1 MNTGSTTTINGTIT
15 GDGVLQI
22 DGTAGANLSTGG
34 ILSSLVRF
42 RTIGSNVTVPA
53 RTYGGE
59 VTFYNNTGSNYS
71 AILGTASGQTLN
83 FASNFNLQAT
93 AAGNLTVD
101 AATNNP
107 DVNINGNIS
116 FTKSSTGVP
125 SINMGSGTWTVSG
138 NVDFTNGTVNAGTS
152 TLVMN
157 GTGKTLTSAGQTLN
171 NIDFNSTGTITLNDT
186 VATNGYFKIT
196 NGTVNATNR
205 TLNIK
210 GDFNR
215 AGGTFTSTGST
226 VNLTG
231 GALQTITSG
240 GQAFNNLTITN
251 NSAAGVTFADAL
263 TVNGTLFNHTAGS
276 KMTFKE
282 GVTHTIGTI
291 NWQGADSD
299 VNNTIKLRSAS
310 SGTQWGLS
318 YTTFTTA
325 DYLDVQDSN
334 NTGMVIQVNHA
345 KDSGNNTGWYL
356 TSSYVVTGTSPQAGG
371 IGWQE
376 GVTAKDFYNN
386 TISSP
391 PGSTASITMSSSSPT
406 VKFYTSSTYATET
419 TTYTLT
425 NAQTAIY
432 IKDSPS
438 QTETI
443 TLTATDGYGKTGT
456 SSEITVTVNPPP
468 SSSITSPSSGSA
480 FKGGVVQIL
489 GTASDTAP
497 GFVTNVEVSVDGG
510 NTWNAATNTGT
521 NFSTWK
527 YDWDISLLGSGTY
540 TIKSRATDDTASVET
555 PGTGISIIVDVT
567 PPTKPANLKVYDISN
582 RISGVYQV
590 LLDWTA
596 STDTP
601 SGLKEYEVYRGTEKI
616 GTTTESFYVDTKLKP
631 ASYPYSI
638 RAVDKVGNISDSD
651 QAKID
656 LVSKETLKPVISDIS
671 ATPSKIVDK
680 DEKTT
685 AMLTWKTD
693 KPSTSLVYY
702 GLGGAKANQTELD
715 TKLNT
720 GHSVVLTNLKPQTT
734 YHFSVSSKDIYGN
747 QVDSQDMTFTTTPA
761 PEKESI
767 LDLIIKTLQK
777 AFEWFKKAMAASL
790 LDKLGLIKTPEQVT
804 ASMLVFDVSNPDLQK
819 YQALVKVVNKDNFIL
834 EKSTDGK
841 SFAQLAQ
848 VSGKDYFLDQ
858 NLKNSQTY
866 YYKVRGVDGV
876 VSLRPAG
883 LDPTPP
889 TITDI
894 KTKEL
899 VVTQDKV
906 EVLLSFQTDKLTTSE
921 VELDGKTLKDDNLN
935 QSHNLFLEDLK
946 PTQTYKFKIKA
957 QTETG
962 IETSSSEQTLTTST
976 PPPEKTVLQ
985 LIIEVLQKAFGGFV
999 KWLKT

>member
-1 MNTGSTTTINGTIT
+1 MNIGKIIKVLKNRFGFLRKRGGNQKEKEEKDFFLPKDKKTIEKLSERESKLLQKAEQLDHKIIIIQNSTRTLIPQFAP
-15 GDGVLQI
+15 LHH
-22 DGTAGANLSTGG
+22 NLRS
-34 ILSSLVRF
+34 RF
-42 RTIGSNVTVPA
+42 RWYYNWHLNPHAKKFHWVTLFLAIIFSAAIIYLSKSSVLA
-53 RTYGGE
+53 AGYG
-59 VTFYNNTGSNYS
+59 VTGQAQVLNTNS
-71 AILGTASGQTLN
+71 TLN
-83 FASNFNLQAT
+83 FSGYNANVTISSTSGQFSGYVWSPDIGWIAFGTQDNPDGPVNFNPSTCMVLGKARVLNDGT
-93 AAGNLTVD
+93 TV
-101 AATNNP
+101 
-107 DVNINGNIS
+107 
-116 FTKSSTGVP
+116 
-125 SINMGSGTWTVSG
+125 
-138 NVDFTNGTVNAGTS
+138 
-152 TLVMN
+152 
-157 GTGKTLTSAGQTLN
+157 
-171 NIDFNSTGTITLNDT
+171 DFNS
-186 VATNGYFKIT
+186 APY
-196 NGTVNATNR
+196 
-205 TLNIK
+205 
-210 GDFNR
+210 
-215 AGGTFTSTGST
+215 
-226 VNLTG
+226 
-231 GALQTITSG
+231 
-240 GQAFNNLTITN
+240 
-251 NSAAGVTFADAL
+251 NSNVSI
-263 TVNGTLFNHTAGS
+263 H
-276 KMTFKE
+276 
-282 GVTHTIGTI
+282 
-291 NWQGADSD
+291 
-299 VNNTIKLRSAS
+299 
-310 SGTQWGLS
+310 
-318 YTTFTTA
+318 
-325 DYLDVQDSN
+325 
-334 NTGMVIQVNHA
+334 
-345 KDSGNNTGWYL
+345 SGNFSGYAWSNSIGWINFTGVS
-356 TSSYVVTGTSPQAGG
+356 TSSDIFA
-371 IGWQE
+371 
-376 GVTAKDFYNN
+376 
-386 TISSP
+386 
-391 PGSTASITMSSSSPT
+391 
-406 VKFYTSSTYATET
+406 
-419 TTYTLT
+419 
-425 NAQTAIY
+425 
-432 IKDSPS
+432 
-438 QTETI
+438 
-443 TLTATDGYGKTGT
+443 
-456 SSEITVTVNPPP
+456 P
-468 SSSITSPSSGSA
+468 SSNITSPTNNT
-480 FKGGVVQIL
+480 VVGAGTISIQ
-489 GTASDTAP
+489 GTAQDPSGTVANVQVNIP
-497 GFVTNVEVSVDGG
+497 GAVS
-510 NTWNAATNTGT
+510 WANAQNTGT
-521 NFSTWK
+521 NFSTWQ
-527 YDWDISLLGSGTY
+527 YSWSATTTGSY
-540 TIKSRATDDTASVET
+540 TIQSRATDNCGTTET
-555 PGTGISIIVDVT
+555 PTAGITITIDAT
-567 PPTKPANLKVYDISN
+567 PPTKPENLKVYDISN

-651 QAKID
+651 QVKID

-680 DEKTT
+680 DERTT
-685 AMLTWKTD
+685 AMISWKTD

-720 GHSVVLTNLKPQTT
+720 GHSVVLTDLKPQTT

-804 ASMLVFDVSNPDLQK
+804 TSILVFDVSNPDLQK

-899 VVTQDKV
+899 AVTQDKV

-946 PTQTYKFKIKA
+946 PTQTYKYKIKA

-985 LIIEVLQKAFGGFV
+985 LIIEVLQRAFGGFV